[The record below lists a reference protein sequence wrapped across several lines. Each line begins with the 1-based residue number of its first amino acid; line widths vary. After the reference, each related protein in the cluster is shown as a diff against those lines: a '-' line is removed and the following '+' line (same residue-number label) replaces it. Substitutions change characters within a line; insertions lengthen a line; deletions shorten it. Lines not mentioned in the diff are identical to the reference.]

1 MHRVRFM
8 SCQDIDITLDEEVP
22 AAAVSNSIHL
32 ESDDDCY
39 KVYYNII
46 GNQREKLK
54 MVFEQNFYYAIL
66 S

>member
-1 MHRVRFM
+1 MVKSADSDKM
-8 SCQDIDITLDEEVP
+8 VDEEVP